1 MKHII
6 RVFTAIFKSIWL
18 WPIAISTALTWPS
31 DAWSQASSG
40 TSQRRQGGSCP
51 DGQYAGRPS
60 PDRTRYI
67 KNDYVWAVTREF
79 AQRFCMP
86 EEFVVDDLK
95 GAEAIAYWHGK
106 PTGQEVCEI
115 KDGQEVCALSRYG
128 HWLEIYV
135 KTGAIPK
142 YDPEVGF
149 YVRNYVTSGSV
160 IGSPSRERIVE
171 QAKKESDARK
181 RGQILEPPGQ
191 RRPFYGIGPMA
202 DGKRLQ
208 FRYLARITP
217 TQVDERSAAL
227 SEHYYRQ
234 NWYEGID
241 LIALEGWS
249 WGAITGKE
257 KLTPSPKFGYAIGVT
272 GEIHDAGKLSYPD
285 GFLHV
290 IELPQRIVQVV
301 NAADR
306 RGGEGFDE
314 AVRNL
319 GASIKQPVR

>member
-149 YVRNYVTSGSV
+149 YVRNYATSGDLV
-160 IGSPSRERIVE
+160 KTQQNLRN
-171 QAKKESDARK
+171 ADARDK
-181 RGQILEPPGQ
+181 GSYVDPAGT
-191 RRPFYGIGPMA
+191 RRPYYGLGKPA
-202 DGKRLQ
+202 DGKRIK
-208 FRYLARITP
+208 FRYLARVTP

-227 SEHYYRQ
+227 SEHYYQ
-234 NWYEGID
+234 ENWYEGIE

-249 WGAITGKE
+249 WGSIVGKE
-257 KLTPSPKFGYAIGVT
+257 KQVPPPKFGYAIGVT
-272 GEIHDAGKLSYPD
+272 REVHDAGTLSYPD

-290 IELPQRIVQVV
+290 IELPQRIVRVL

-306 RGGEGFDE
+306 QDSQGFEE